1 MRRHIQVRGPFALL
15 AIGLASSWS
24 TTAAFAACGMAAV
37 SGGASGPPSIS
48 ATETSTTQV
57 LEQVRR
63 RSQEAQTQQPISVST
78 AAADAAVSAAEAQ
91 SPSEATESANS
102 SSSAAPKAAKKA
114 KPKTSSQQSASSAST
129 KSYDQEPVADDTY
142 AIAEKTDVY
151 AGSSRTTAVWSQGFL
166 GYDRHKNLAPGNQEN
181 PTRTATTAGGLVGA
195 DWTHITQSN
204 GVRAL
209 QYGLFSGYSET
220 HAKKSNTFFEVD
232 EAAASADPPPPQTG
246 GGNTNYTRSN
256 NKEEIDGPFVGAYMA
271 YVQDAWTFDATFKA
285 DFFDL
290 NQSSTLTQRCADDV
304 GTQSG
309 SASVTNYMIAAN
321 ISHRYEIT
329 GSQWWEPSA
338 GVRYTYTDFGSDPS
352 VSVFQNGGVQPTG
365 RLGLED
371 GYALRLQFG
380 ARLGERIETAEG
392 YIWTTT
398 IGAFLYSDVV
408 VNGFDSVA
416 GQTGEFV
423 GPVDEGELRA
433 LGQLETRLNVGNGMT
448 YLFQAEIRGGEDVFG
463 AAGQI
468 GIRYEW

>member
-1 MRRHIQVRGPFALL
+1 MRRNIQVRGPFALL
-15 AIGLASSWS
+15 AIGLASTWS

-63 RSQEAQTQQPISVST
+63 RTQEAQAQQAIPVSNT
-78 AAADAAVSAAEAQ
+78 TEVEAAADATPSSSSSSA
-91 SPSEATESANS
+91 SSSSANS
-102 SSSAAPKAAKKA
+102 SSSSAATSSAQAAKKKPKA
-114 KPKTSSQQSASSAST
+114 KPSSSQSASA
-129 KSYDQEPVADDTY
+129 KNYDPVATDSY
-142 AIAEKTDVY
+142 SSAQRTDVY
-151 AGSSRTTAVWSQGFL
+151 GGSVQTTAVWSQGFI

-204 GVRAL
+204 GIKAV
-209 QYGLFSGYSET
+209 QYGVFTGYSDT
-220 HAKKSNTFFEVD
+220 HAKKSNTTFTDAVEG
-232 EAAASADPPPPQTG
+232 TG
-246 GGNTNYTRSN
+246 YNRTNNT
-256 NKEEIDGPFVGAYMA
+256 EDIDGPFVGAYLA
-271 YVQDAWTFDATFKA
+271 YVENAWTFDAAFKA

-290 NQSSTLTQRCADDV
+290 NQSSFLRQTCGGNDSGV
-304 GTQSG
+304 QSG
-309 SASVTNYMIAAN
+309 SASVNNYMIAAN
-321 ISHRYEIT
+321 VSHRYEIS
-329 GSQWWEPSA
+329 GNQWWEPTA
-338 GVRYTYTDFGSDPS
+338 GVRYTYTDFGNDPS
-352 VSVFQNGGVQPTG
+352 LSVFQNGGVQAPG

-380 ARLGERIETAEG
+380 ARLGERVETAEG

-398 IGAFLYSDVV
+398 VGAFLYSDVV
-408 VNGFDSVA
+408 VNGFDGIA

-433 LGQLETRLNVGNGMT
+433 LGQLETRLNVGGGVT
-448 YLFQAEIRGGEDVFG
+448 YLLQAEVRGGEDMFG

-468 GIRYEW
+468 GVRYEW